1 MMAGQ
6 IVLAEQI
13 RGQVREAS
21 LDALAAAVELKGAV
35 GGPVAV
41 ALVAGEPAAY
51 VGALRRPGVDEVI
64 LVSAGS
70 DAFDPGLAAPVLEG
84 LIRERSPRL
93 VLLGRSVNAPAVGA
107 AVAAHLGL
115 GFASDVV
122 EVQATSDGLTARREI
137 LGGKVQVDLDFP
149 ANPGVVVVLRAGD
162 RRGLAESGVD
172 APAVTLVDLAAGP
185 RPARSRHLGY
195 EDAPATTVDLS
206 RAPFLLTI
214 GRGIGERDK
223 VALFEELAGKAGAV
237 ICSSRPLVD
246 AGWMPRDRQ
255 VGQSG
260 ATVKPAVYLAF
271 GVSGANEHLAGM
283 KGSGTII
290 AVNTDPRARIFTA
303 AHFGAVADACEVA
316 EELLKAL

>member
-1 MMAGQ
+1 MAGLL
-6 IVLAEQI
+6 VLAEQI

-21 LDALAAAVELKGAV
+21 LDALAAAVELKAAV

-41 ALVAGEPAAY
+41 ALVAGQPDACAPALM
-51 VGALRRPGVDEVI
+51 VPGADEVI

-70 DAFDPGLAAPVLEG
+70 DAFDPGLAARALEV

-93 VLLGRSVNAPAVGA
+93 TLLGQSVNAAGIGA
-107 AVAAHLGL
+107 AVAARLGL

-122 EVQATSDGLTARREI
+122 EVRATADGLTARREI

-162 RRGLAESGVD
+162 RSGPAEGGVD
-172 APAVTLVDLAAGP
+172 APTVTRVDLAAERGS
-185 RPARSRHLGY
+185 ARSRHLGY
-195 EDAPATTVDLS
+195 EDAPAAAVDLS
-206 RAPFLLTI
+206 RAPFVLTI
-214 GRGIGERDK
+214 GRGIGERDD
-223 VALFEELAGKAGAV
+223 VALFEELAEKAGAV
-237 ICSSRPLVD
+237 LCSSRPLVD

-290 AVNTDPRARIFTA
+290 AVNTDPRARIFTT

>member
-6 IVLAEQI
+6 LVVAEQI

-21 LDALAAAVELKGAV
+21 LDAVAAAVELKGAV

-41 ALVAGEPAAY
+41 AIVAAEPDTYAA
-51 VGALRRPGVDEVI
+51 ALSLAGVDEVV
-64 LVSAGS
+64 LVAGGS
-70 DAFDPGLAAPVLEG
+70 DAFDPGPASRVLEG

-93 VLLGRSVNAPAVGA
+93 VLLGQSVNAPGVGA
-107 AVAAHLGL
+107 AVAARLGL
-115 GFASDVV
+115 GFAGDAVAIS
-122 EVQATSDGLTARREI
+122 TTTDGLTARREI

-149 ANPGVVVVLRAGD
+149 GAPGVVVVLRAGD
-162 RRGLAESGVD
+162 RPAAARGG
-172 APAVTLVDLAAGP
+172 APAVTRVGLAAGSD
-185 RPARSRHLGY
+185 PARSRHLGY
-195 EDAPATTVDLS
+195 EDAPAAAIDLS

-214 GRGIGERDK
+214 GRGIGERDN

-237 ICSSRPLVD
+237 LCSSRPLVD
-246 AGWMPRDRQ
+246 AGWMPRERQ

-260 ATVKPAVYLAF
+260 ATVRPAVYLAF
-271 GVSGANEHLAGM
+271 GVSGANEHLAGI
-283 KGSGTII
+283 KGNGTII

-303 AHFGAVADACEVA
+303 AQFGAVADACEVA